1 VIVAMRIA
9 RRRAGWRHETPRSA
23 RRANVTAAAPKG
35 VSITVIT
42 NGRTAPA

>member
-9 RRRAGWRHETPRSA
+9 RRRAEWRHETRRSA

>member
-1 VIVAMRIA
+1 VIVAIRIA
-9 RRRAGWRHETPRSA
+9 RRRAGWRHETHRSA
-23 RRANVTAAAPKG
+23 PRGNVTAAASKG